1 VVSVV
6 RVKVMASKK
15 VRCVALV
22 VAGAYSVSG
31 FVTVPPLAPGPAARS
46 LSLRAKPL
54 VVGLAGRRSVS
65 VARQAAPQPA
75 AENFFA
81 PSVRTPLR
89 TLGIASLWACLVAY
103 VALGAP
109 GKDEASQ
116 ALDSELLKVLVSN
129 PFDPAAP
136 PFFCVVFNFMG
147 IWPAWYASTL
157 LPGGKDQ
164 SPLPAGP
171 FVGASVAFGFFA
183 LAPYLAL
190 RRYQPDPVSS
200 ESLGGVTRWFEGKA
214 SALLLLG
221 GALGLTGYALSQPDL
236 SACADQY
243 ASLFSSQL
251 FVHVTSLDF
260 LCLWVMSYGVM
271 VEDMRRRGMDESS
284 APLFWAVPVLG
295 HCAYLAVRPGL
306 PSADA
311 EA

>member
-1 VVSVV
+1 MIKLCVLFSPSELRRLFSRACSLAHWSPASVVSVV

-116 ALDSELLKVLVSN
+116 VS
-129 PFDPAAP
+129 
-136 PFFCVVFNFMG
+136 
-147 IWPAWYASTL
+147 
-157 LPGGKDQ
+157 
-164 SPLPAGP
+164 
-171 FVGASVAFGFFA
+171 
-183 LAPYLAL
+183 L
-190 RRYQPDPVSS
+190 RPN
-200 ESLGGVTRWFEGKA
+200 K
-214 SALLLLG
+214 
-221 GALGLTGYALSQPDL
+221 
-236 SACADQY
+236 CA
-243 ASLFSSQL
+243 
-251 FVHVTSLDF
+251 
-260 LCLWVMSYGVM
+260 
-271 VEDMRRRGMDESS
+271 RNR
-284 APLFWAVPVLG
+284 
-295 HCAYLAVRPGL
+295 
-306 PSADA
+306 
-311 EA
+311 